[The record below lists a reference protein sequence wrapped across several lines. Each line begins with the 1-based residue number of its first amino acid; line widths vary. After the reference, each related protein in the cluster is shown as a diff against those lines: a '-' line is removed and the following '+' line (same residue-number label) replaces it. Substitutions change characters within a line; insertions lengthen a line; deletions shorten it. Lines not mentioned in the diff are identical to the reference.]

1 MDNKEL
7 PNLERDERLMKLL
20 SEVIDPEL
28 QIPITSMGL
37 IYGAKLKKKTAFISM
52 TLTTVGCPL
61 FHVIEHDI
69 ETTLL
74 DSKELHIT
82 KVEIDLI
89 FDPPWHTGM
98 MSEEQQLE
106 FGI

>member
-7 PNLERDERLMKLL
+7 PNLERNEKLMKLL

-28 QIPITSMGL
+28 QIPITAMGL
-37 IYGAKLKKKTAFISM
+37 IYGAKLKNKKAIITM
-52 TLTTVGCPL
+52 TLTTIGCPL
-61 FHVIEHDI
+61 YHVIEHDI
-69 ETTLL
+69 ETILL
-74 DSKELHIT
+74 DSREIT
-82 KVEIDLI
+82 IKKVEIDLT

-98 MSEEQQLE
+98 MNEEQQIS